1 MIGFCLDLDGTLYKG
16 SAPIKYAA
24 EFLAY
29 LQNNN
34 IPHIALTNCPERS
47 QKGVSDRLASM
58 GIYLNEEN
66 ILTSGMT
73 AARVIKQSGAKSVHV
88 LGSAAL
94 ESECQKLGLEIKNE
108 ADAVLIGHS
117 TDITYTHI
125 KNACKAVLKGAKLYC
140 TNCDN
145 TIPEGDT
152 FIPHT
157 GAIAAAV
164 ECATGQK
171 SIYIGKPNGYMLEDA
186 AIMMGCPKECL
197 YMVGDRL
204 DTDISFGLNCGIS
217 TCLVL
222 TGTTTIKDVGI
233 SDVKPDYIFDD
244 LLHLSKAL
252 LEEKYGPMLLKDDRI

>member
-29 LQNNN
+29 LKRNG

-47 QKGVSDRLASM
+47 QQEVSDRLAGM
-58 GIYLNEEN
+58 GICLDKEN
-66 ILTSGMT
+66 VLTAGMT
-73 AARVIKQSGAKSVHV
+73 AARVIKQSGARSVHV

-94 ESECQKLGLEIKNE
+94 KSECQKQGLTLKNQ
-108 ADAVLIGHS
+108 ADAVLIGHCVN
-117 TDITYTHI
+117 ITYNDI
-125 KNACKAVLKGAKLYC
+125 KNACKAVLKGAKLYS
-140 TNCDN
+140 TNSDN

-164 ECATGQK
+164 EYATGQR
-171 SIYIGKPNGYMLEDA
+171 SIYVGKPNAHMLRDA
-186 AIMMGCPKECL
+186 VSMMGCPKECL

-204 DTDISFGLNCGIS
+204 DTDVSFGLNCGIGS
-217 TCLVL
+217 CLVL
-222 TGTTTIKDVGI
+222 TGTTTLKDVEN
-233 SDVKPDYIFDD
+233 STVKPDHIFDD
-244 LLHLSKAL
+244 LLHLSQTL
-252 LEEKYGPMLLKDDRI
+252 LEEKYGPLI